1 MLIDKEY
8 NEVIKIASYKIK
20 EYISNKEDIEDLAQN
35 VAMKY
40 YLNIDDIDKKTKAAW
55 INATARNLA
64 IDFKRRR
71 KNRFADKLAN
81 FDDYEATITD
91 TVLNKDSDENPED
104 ILKNI
109 ESTLSIPDR
118 KLLQEYAKLS
128 NQTKKLAKRK
138 KLKYEALKKRIYRLK
153 KDMRA
158 KYNLQNGIKASKD
171 LFGAKLNENLLNFI
185 KKLKKAVETNNFESM
200 KIYFRDC
207 QIPNEIENIVIDKV
221 HTYNVIISDD
231 KTFDITV
238 IQYLNDTFKAIVF
251 KVKIYNENSIKIVD
265 FPTIPKY
272 QVRFKK
278 RDIPSDVYEQM
289 IATRPDGTHYLSKR
303 EIWDLLYQHGVTTVK
318 YLEKEDKTP

>member
-1 MLIDKEY
+1 MQSNKEF
-8 NEVIKIASYKIK
+8 NEVIEIAKYKIR

-40 YLNIDDIDKKTKAAW
+40 YLNIDDIEKETKSAW
-55 INATARNLA
+55 ISATARNLS

-71 KNRFADKLAN
+71 KNRFNDKMAN

-91 TVLNKDSDENPED
+91 TVLDKDNDNNPED

-109 ESTLSIPDR
+109 ESTISKPDR
-118 KLLQEYAKLS
+118 ELLREYARLS

-138 KLKYEALKKRIYRLK
+138 RLKYEALKKRIYRLK

-158 KYNLQNGIKASKD
+158 KYNRLYGIKASKD

-200 KIYFRDC
+200 KIYFSDC
-207 QIPNEIENIVIDKV
+207 KIPDEIDNIVIDKV
-221 HTYNVIISDD
+221 YTYNVIITED
-231 KTFDITV
+231 KSFDIYV
-238 IQYLNDTFKAIVF
+238 IQYLNDTYKAIVF

-272 QVRFKK
+272 QLRFNK
-278 RDIPSDVYEQM
+278 RDIPKEIYEK
-289 IATRPDGTHYLSKR
+289 IVATKPDGTHYLSKQ
-303 EIWDLLYQHGVTTVK
+303 EMWNLLYDHGVTTVK
-318 YLEKEDKTP
+318 YLEEKKD